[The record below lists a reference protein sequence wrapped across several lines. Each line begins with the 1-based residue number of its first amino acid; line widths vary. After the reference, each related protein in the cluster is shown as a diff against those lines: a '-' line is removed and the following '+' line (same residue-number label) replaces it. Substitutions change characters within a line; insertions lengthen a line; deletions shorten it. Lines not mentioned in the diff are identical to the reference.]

1 MPSILSVSQTVKT
14 KTVKVFTLLDKV
26 KKSKIF
32 MHFESYEFI
41 CIENL
46 LKFNFVMMLL
56 LAILITRRNI
66 GNDSIV
72 IKIENNKLAR
82 LI

>member
-1 MPSILSVSQTVKT
+1 MLSVSQTVKT

-66 GNDSIV
+66 GNDSII